1 MATEVERLVA
11 VLEARMTQY
20 DKALKKAVGD
30 TDQSFRKIEKRGA
43 QLENRLSSL
52 GKGVFVGFGSGVVQ
66 AAAGY
71 LTLSAAVDGAKA
83 ALSEFGNIAD
93 QAAATGLDPE
103 FLQGLAYQASLGG
116 VAFDELSG
124 SLATFSRNSA
134 LAVAGKGKMLTA
146 LKALNPALLE
156 SVRAATSNEERIKL
170 VADALEK
177 EQDASKRAAIATAAF
192 GDAGAKI
199 ASVLAGGA
207 ASIDAFQAKAR
218 DLGIVV
224 SRDLIAKA
232 DELGDE
238 FDTVTKILD
247 VQLKQALIN
256 LGPVLVWL
264 GKLAADTTG
273 WFNNVL
279 QYGSPMGQQT
289 QSALEQQY
297 NSLKGIKDKAEQ
309 GLMLSELQWT
319 RGGASERFANV
330 QQELQRR
337 AKVQLALQL
346 QPPAGTA
353 PGGKAIPTLDEMA
366 SRDEAAKAAIRQAKA
381 VKDVIADL
389 EFEQQ
394 TLGKSAIDQKVMAA
408 LRQAGAGAT
417 DAQKARIEELVRST
431 EEERRQVE
439 LLQGTYEEFADIGKS
454 AVREVVDAMKDGKV
468 TGEELGNVLSNIADR
483 LTSLFL
489 DNALSGIT
497 GDSVGG
503 FFKGL
508 FGRAAGGTV
517 NRGQPYT
524 VGERGPELFVPGTT
538 GTIVPTQSGGSGSG
552 GALTVE
558 VVTRVEDGN
567 LVPVMTRVA
576 GSVSGRAVGSMEKKM
591 AKGGYRAF
599 GISPGLVRS

>member
-30 TDQSFRKIEKRGA
+30 TDQNFRKIEKRGA
-43 QLENRLSSL
+43 QLENRLSKL
-52 GKGVFVGFGSGVVQ
+52 GKGVFVGFGAGAVQ

-71 LTLSAAVDGAKA
+71 LTLSAAVQGAKDA
-83 ALSEFGNIAD
+83 MAEFGNIAD
-93 QAAATGLDPE
+93 QAAATGLDAE

-134 LAVAGKGKMLTA
+134 LAVEGKGKMVAA

-156 SVRAATSNEERIKL
+156 SVRAATSNEERIRL
-170 VADALEK
+170 VADALET
-177 EQDASKRAAIATAAF
+177 EQDASRRAAIATAAF

-199 ASVLAGGA
+199 ASVLAGGS
-207 ASIDAFQAKAR
+207 ASIDAFQQKAK

-224 SRDLIAKA
+224 SRELIAKA

-238 FDTVTKILD
+238 FDTVTKVLD
-247 VQLKQALIN
+247 IQLKQALIN
-256 LGPVLVWL
+256 LGPLLVWL
-264 GKLAADTTG
+264 TGLAAGFAKTMNFVADSNNPTSSQSLATLETRLKQLRSGGQGITG
-273 WFNNVL
+273 KGGTAALDAAEKKRKAEIAKVTAEIFKRAD
-279 QYGSPMGQQT
+279 YGSVEKLT
-289 QSALEQQY
+289 SA
-297 NSLKGIKDKAEQ
+297 A
-309 GLMLSELQWT
+309 
-319 RGGASERFANV
+319 
-330 QQELQRR
+330 
-337 AKVQLALQL
+337 
-346 QPPAGTA
+346 PPVAA
-353 PGGKAIPTLDEMA
+353 AIPTLDDMA
-366 SRDEAAKAAIRQAKA
+366 SRDEAAKAAIRQAEA

-394 TLGKSAIDQKVMAA
+394 ALGKSAIDQKVMAA

-417 DAQKARIEELVRST
+417 DAQRARIEELVRST

-454 AVREVVDAMKDGKV
+454 AVRGVVDAMKDGTV

-483 LTSLFL
+483 LTNLFL

-517 NRGQPYT
+517 NRGQAYT
-524 VGERGPELFVPGTT
+524 VGERGPELFVPGTA
-538 GTIVPTQSGGSGSG
+538 GTIVPTQDGSGGTG